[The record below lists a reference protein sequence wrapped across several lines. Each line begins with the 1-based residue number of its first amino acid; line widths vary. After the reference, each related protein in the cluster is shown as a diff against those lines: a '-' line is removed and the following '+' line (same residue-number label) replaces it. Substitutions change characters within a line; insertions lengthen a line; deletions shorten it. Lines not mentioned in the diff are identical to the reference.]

1 MRRLGFPIRVKLL
14 LAVLVVVMLVVTLI
28 TVSMA
33 NLFHEDKTTYI
44 RDLTSIMAVQV
55 SRETNV
61 MVQGYADN
69 LSMFANVLF
78 DTELAASQKQNL
90 IQGLYS
96 SFREFVVVS
105 VAREGVDPVMVY
117 DVALLDEASVT
128 VDQLLQFQAE
138 NPPPYDTLEDRGV
151 YVRNATLNPAMPMM
165 SITVAQDSAADEGRL
180 ALVGFIRLNRL
191 MELANRSSTF
201 ETWISDSEG
210 IYLAHTDS
218 ARVLGMLRREGA
230 ADNVVLSSHQAA
242 LSTTL
247 DYERNGEKF
256 IGGFARTQVGGL
268 STGIEIPQAAAYLT
282 AKKLLGNLVVISL
295 ILFSAAT
302 LVSLFMAYR
311 LTRPLDRLTRAVRDI
326 GKGDFDVQVK
336 AESKDELGMLAD
348 SFNQMTHE
356 LKDRDSELKKAHQA
370 LVQSEKM
377 AAFGQL
383 GAGIAHE
390 VKNPLAGILGYAQ
403 LALRK
408 LPDDNPLHNHLSIIE
423 KETKRC
429 TEIITNLLKFARQE
443 KAEMVPISINSVV
456 SEALDIVDHQL
467 SINQVSIEKML
478 APDLP
483 DIAGN
488 ANQLQQVLMNF
499 AVNAQQAMQGE
510 PGSFTI
516 STAQASSDTVEIRVS
531 DTGPGMP
538 ADVRDKIFE
547 PFFTTKPAGEGTGLG
562 LSVSYGII
570 RDHGGDIVVESEP
583 GQGTCFIV
591 TLPVTV
597 SAETP
602 ESEAVV

>member
-1 MRRLGFPIRVKLL
+1 MRRLTFPIRVKLL
-14 LAVLVVVMLVVTLI
+14 VAVLTIVMLVVTLI

-61 MVQGYADN
+61 IVQSYADN

-78 DTELAASQKQNL
+78 DAELAADQKQNL

-96 SFREFVVVS
+96 SFNEFVAVS
-105 VAREGVDPVMVY
+105 VARVDEDPVMVY
-117 DVALLDEASVT
+117 DVGTLEEASIT
-128 VDQLLQFQAE
+128 VRQMLDFQTT
-138 NPPPYDTLEDRGV
+138 NPPPFESLQKREV
-151 YVRNATLNPAMPMM
+151 FVRNATFNQAMPMM
-165 SITVAQDSAADEGRL
+165 SITMLHEPGTNNAQTAV
-180 ALVGFIRLNRL
+180 VGFIRLDRL
-191 MELANRSSTF
+191 MELAGRSATF

-210 IYLAHTDS
+210 FYLAHTDS
-218 ARVLGMLRREGA
+218 GLVLNRTSRDGS
-230 ADNVVLSSHQAA
+230 ADNVVLGSHEAT

-247 DYERNGEKF
+247 DYERDGQQF
-256 IGGFARTQVGGL
+256 IGGFARTQIG
-268 STGIEIPQAAAYLT
+268 SINTGIEIPRAAAYLT
-282 AKKLLGNLVVISL
+282 ARELLSRLVVIAL
-295 ILFSAAT
+295 VLFSGAT
-302 LVSLFMAYR
+302 LVSLLMAYR
-311 LTRPLDRLTRAVRDI
+311 LTRPLVRLTQAVRVI
-326 GKGDFDVQVK
+326 GTGDFDVHVE
-336 AESKDELGMLAD
+336 AESKDELGILAD

-356 LKDRDSELKKAHQA
+356 LQERDNELKDAHQA

-408 LPDDNPLHNHLSIIE
+408 LAEDNPLRNHLSIIE

-443 KAEMVPISINSVV
+443 KAEQEQISVNTVV
-456 SEALDIVDHQL
+456 GDALDIVDHQL

-478 APDLP
+478 DP
-483 DIAGN
+483 DIPQILGN

-499 AVNAQQAMQGE
+499 AVNAQQAMQGT
-510 PGSFTI
+510 PGSLTVSTHVADGNTI
-516 STAQASSDTVEIRVS
+516 EIRVS

-538 ADVRDKIFE
+538 AEVREKIFE

-570 RDHGGDIVVESEP
+570 RDHGGDIVVESEI
-583 GQGTCFIV
+583 GQGTC
-591 TLPVTV
+591 
-597 SAETP
+597 
-602 ESEAVV
+602 